1 MQFLCWELKYV
12 TCNQHRIINSYTTK
26 TQIMFWLQILVS
38 IPQRLNKHIIVF
50 AAWSVITIQRTNSSP
65 PQLPLLFSIMKY
77 VPTPNIPD
85 NQNNYSDTDSK
96 KAEDY
101 TVDSNVQNFENED
114 INSYL
119 SYNTNSEISKDYF
132 DSSIEN
138 DDLSGSCSDVS

>member
-1 MQFLCWELKYV
+1 MKYFRFNVALKGKIYLLLENVPYCQFVAKV
-12 TCNQHRIINSYTTK
+12 HTSN
-26 TQIMFWLQILVS
+26 
-38 IPQRLNKHIIVF
+38 
-50 AAWSVITIQRTNSSP
+50 ITVQ
-65 PQLPLLFSIMKY
+65 KY
-77 VPTPNIPD
+77 VPTTNIPD

-119 SYNTNSEISKDYF
+119 SYNTNSEISKDHS